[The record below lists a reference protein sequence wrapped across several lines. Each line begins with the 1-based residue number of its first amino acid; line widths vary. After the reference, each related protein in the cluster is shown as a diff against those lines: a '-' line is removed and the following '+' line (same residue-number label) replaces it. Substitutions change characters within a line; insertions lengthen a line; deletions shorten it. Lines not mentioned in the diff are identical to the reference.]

1 MTDQIK
7 KIINNYLNN
16 VKLPAVIQGTKTIDG
31 VKISESL
38 TVPDELVYVPT
49 WLKAP
54 DKFPKTEE
62 FTVGE
67 YGPHTH
73 EYKQHIELATGDTVY
88 MLRNLGGQLFFVLDV
103 VKT

>member
-1 MTDQIK
+1 MTGQIK
-7 KIINNYLNN
+7 EILKNYLNN
-16 VKLPAVIQGTKTIDG
+16 VKLPTIILGIKTADG
-31 VKISESL
+31 VKISDVL

-54 DKFPKTEE
+54 DTYPETEE
-62 FTVGE
+62 SRTDN
-67 YGPHTH
+67 HKH

-103 VKT
+103 VKS

>member
-16 VKLPAVIQGTKTIDG
+16 AKLPSVIQGTKTKDG
-31 VKISESL
+31 VKISDSL

-49 WLKAP
+49 WLKKP
-54 DKFPKTEE
+54 VKYPKTEE
-62 FTVGE
+62 TTVGE

-73 EYKQHIELATGDTVY
+73 EYKQNIELDTGDTVY

-103 VKT
+103 VKS